1 MNIKQY
7 KEKVRLASYENGAED
22 YVPTKMKHHLV
33 IVEEIEA
40 LEKRV
45 EMLSR
50 TLANTQ
56 CSLAMYLKGK
66 PKGLEQYYA

>member
-7 KEKVRLASYENGAED
+7 KEKVRLASYENSPED
-22 YVPTKMKHHLV
+22 YVPTKMKHHLA

-40 LEKRV
+40 MEKKLEII
-45 EMLSR
+45 SR

-56 CSLAMYLKGK
+56 CSLATHLNGK